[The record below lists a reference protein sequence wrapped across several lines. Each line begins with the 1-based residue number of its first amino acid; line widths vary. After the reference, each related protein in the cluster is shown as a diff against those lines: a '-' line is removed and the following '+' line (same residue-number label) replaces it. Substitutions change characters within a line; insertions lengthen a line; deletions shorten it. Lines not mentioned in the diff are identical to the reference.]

1 MGNKN
6 TEKLPLKEKERWELF
21 YNLTKDVFNREENRY
36 KRIEEKALTCLT
48 AFSLLLVIYGFLWN
62 HVLNTVIPPKCVAEI
77 VLSVFSVLLTFFFI
91 FSWII
96 TFRIF
101 RTKKRKI
108 MPLHEH
114 MVKYFKDVDKDNNRR
129 NNLADL
135 YFNLGEINREAYE
148 ENCKITE
155 EEIKQFKLGFNM
167 ILATAIAFIFFIAM
181 YSTYLWSKC
190 SLKF

>member
-1 MGNKN
+1 
-6 TEKLPLKEKERWELF
+6 
-21 YNLTKDVFNREENRY
+21 
-36 KRIEEKALTCLT
+36 
-48 AFSLLLVIYGFLWN
+48 
-62 HVLNTVIPPKCVAEI
+62 
-77 VLSVFSVLLTFFFI
+77 
-91 FSWII
+91 
-96 TFRIF
+96 
-101 RTKKRKI
+101 

-148 ENCKITE
+148 ENYKITE
-155 EEIKQFKLGFNM
+155 EEIKQFKLSFNM